1 MWNVFNFNNF
11 DDKFKNLKNE
21 KETYTH
27 EDLRYYFE
35 KLVKINLNNVNIN
48 NFIELLRK
56 ITQITIWGDKYD
68 DQIFQYFCED
78 NIFNHFIYLL
88 RQKINKNIRVQIYQ
102 SLTLLIQNLQ
112 KDISLYYIFSNNK
125 INNLIYTTFI
135 YQDEEIMPYYISMIK
150 SISFFLNYHTS
161 KFFFNE
167 KSMKFPLYTESLRLY
182 KFNDIITR
190 TYVKNIILNILKIE
204 DEGIE
209 NLILLRSAFFT
220 VLVCYLRNH
229 LIRMN
234 KIYAKIKES
243 VKLRKLFNTYLDEM
257 DDVLYFFEDMLNCE
271 KKRINDMLVVK
282 LLLYFYFPI
291 ISSFHSSIYFDK
303 INTDRE
309 IVNLYT
315 HHRNDEEMQKR
326 EENCKTVKEKENFG
340 SIDYVYFS
348 NGKGSEGEVSLEETT
363 GKAAE
368 EAGEKAGEKAA
379 GQSLSSSHLPPP
391 PHPLASIE
399 RDRYDSNV
407 PFLRLIDGSLKN
419 CKNFDFCKSLSS
431 SNESS
436 VNSNMSYSESREGE
450 HPEVETTPGGRQLV
464 EENACGDHVY
474 SKKNDENSVNI
485 KNNNCKKKGKKGDN
499 TYEFLYFRGRS
510 NLKKEKSIDGKSNQQ
525 GYNKNGVDG
534 EEGEVD
540 TVASAQAASRHKD
553 SSLIRENELNNG
565 YFRKRRKRKIY
576 IQLSATSGILH
587 RKRSGKAAAEEA
599 TAKEAAAEEATAK
612 EATAEEA
619 TAKEAAAEEATAK
632 EAAAKEA
639 TAKEAAAKEA
649 TAVEETNGGDP
660 YELQRLIMD
669 ENFLKKMREEFEN
682 FYSLSIEEL
691 LPEYNKDEET
701 VFLSLINGYYGE
713 VGAQVGGETGAQVGG
728 DMGAQVG
735 GDMGG
740 KTSGETGAQVGGV
753 GGGVSMK
760 KYNELSNPILL
771 NFLLLTNVQ
780 KEKNIKKCE
789 KDNMKNK
796 ISDLYF
802 LLSIQFVYNFIQ
814 NFDGDL
820 SDDLVIPFFKISEH
834 NFVYVF
840 WNVVNVHINNL
851 YLRIISLKLLINLT
865 LLYIG
870 KIANEDKRATFS
882 TPLLNMIAKI
892 KKKLANKIKSIIGK
906 MEYKVCQIFWEE
918 CKIYEN
924 CAQEKINICRDSI
937 LINVVNDVDES
948 GENNFLCYPI
958 SQIEIYR
965 RNVHTLFV
973 LEGVSNKLQR
983 IVSSAKSEISSMPFD
998 FSYNNATALIDIKN
1012 KNTIKCYLKNNNKI
1026 FNCYYIEDDA
1036 NFLLCVPS
1044 NSHVNQA
1051 LIIFSYPL
1059 MLIDL
1064 YIDKN
1069 DNKKLII
1076 HVYSYNNEENNN
1088 VEDSSVTNFNN
1099 SEKIFNNNTFD
1110 SNYVNPMRCYSSN
1123 NDDSITDDN
1132 TKTHKNDYILNKYSS
1147 TYKKNK
1153 TITNMKKEWCH
1164 KELNFMKNVLKLNFY
1179 DTTRS
1184 LIVYKELKSGI
1195 QHIND
1200 KYKKK
1205 LEEYLSTF

>member
-1 MWNVFNFNNF
+1 
-11 DDKFKNLKNE
+11 
-21 KETYTH
+21 
-27 EDLRYYFE
+27 
-35 KLVKINLNNVNIN
+35 
-48 NFIELLRK
+48 
-56 ITQITIWGDKYD
+56 
-68 DQIFQYFCED
+68 
-78 NIFNHFIYLL
+78 
-88 RQKINKNIRVQIYQ
+88 
-102 SLTLLIQNLQ
+102 
-112 KDISLYYIFSNNK
+112 
-125 INNLIYTTFI
+125 
-135 YQDEEIMPYYISMIK
+135 
-150 SISFFLNYHTS
+150 
-161 KFFFNE
+161 
-167 KSMKFPLYTESLRLY
+167 
-182 KFNDIITR
+182 
-190 TYVKNIILNILKIE
+190 
-204 DEGIE
+204 
-209 NLILLRSAFFT
+209 
-220 VLVCYLRNH
+220 
-229 LIRMN
+229 MN

-669 ENFLKKMREEFEN
+669 ENFLKKMREGKIGEKCRVEIPTLQKKITFDENVKNDIYKYIFNFNLFTNNILKYYGHKLSIMNVYYNIFKVTLYFHPLCYVNSFKNFSLLYNFLINTTLSLFILIRSLNILKNKKINKVIYSLIFEENINIHFLHYILTNEFKDPYFYNYFFDSYKKINFDAYPKNDTEFEN